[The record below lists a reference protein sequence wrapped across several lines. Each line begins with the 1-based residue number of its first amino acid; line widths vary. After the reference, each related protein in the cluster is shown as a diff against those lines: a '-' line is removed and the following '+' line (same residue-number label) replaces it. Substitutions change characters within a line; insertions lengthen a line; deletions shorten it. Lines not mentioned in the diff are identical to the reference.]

1 MIKVNRLK
9 NLSILKNKFLNTQ
22 KNEINTLSKE
32 YEKCFL
38 IKDKL
43 KLILSNIDKNNNTK
57 VSILREKNKFNLKIL
72 EQITIVQNRINFLE
86 LELKR
91 AKVNLGKLI
100 KQKEKIET
108 KLNTIIKNNL
118 ELREK
123 KYLDSMPPQRN
134 I

>member
-1 MIKVNRLK
+1 MIKIKRLK
-9 NLSILKNKFLNTQ
+9 NLSDLKTKFLNTQ

-32 YEKCFL
+32 LEKCFI
-38 IKDKL
+38 IKTKL
-43 KLILSNIDKNNNTK
+43 TEILGNIENKNNTSI
-57 VSILREKNKFNLKIL
+57 SILRENNKFNLKIL
-72 EQITIVQNRINFLE
+72 EQITIAENRIKFLH

-108 KLNTIIKNNL
+108 KISENIKNKL
-118 ELREK
+118 DLIEK